1 MFGTKVQKEEAGLL
15 RLQKD
20 VTRDRLRLQQYRELA
35 DGRRSPSAEEAL
47 EGSTVGRLYQVFVAM
62 GEA

>member
-1 MFGTKVQKEEAGLL
+1 MFGTKVQNAEPGLL

-35 DGRRSPSAEEAL
+35 DGERSASFVDAPD
-47 EGSTVGRLYQVFVAM
+47 GSTVGRLYQVFVAM